1 MLNDFLQLFA
11 LNKNRNSVYS
21 FPLCIA
27 DVVQAEVMISIIGD
41 KS

>member
-1 MLNDFLQLFA
+1 MTVFQLFA
-11 LNKNRNSVYS
+11 LNKTINPVYY

-27 DVVQAEVMISIIGD
+27 DVVQAEVMISIIED